1 MDLPHFLKLLVKNYE
16 TFCFCLTEVDR
27 SQCLLFAALEVDAG
41 HRRTIGVHKSGGVE
55 GGDTVEGHKD
65 GGAGDLGFGLNR
77 EMEVF
82 EGRHHK
88 LLLLLSLLIISK
100 HLLKS
105 EL

>member
-1 MDLPHFLKLLVKNYE
+1 
-16 TFCFCLTEVDR
+16 
-27 SQCLLFAALEVDAG
+27 
-41 HRRTIGVHKSGGVE
+41 
-55 GGDTVEGHKD
+55 
-65 GGAGDLGFGLNR
+65 
-77 EMEVF
+77 MEVF